1 MALARIV
8 CLPGRAAR
16 RGALLALALLCGA
29 WPSARTAAAN
39 LPEIVQ
45 LRTFDVN
52 EYRVLGADLLTQV
65 ELEGILGPFLGPGR
79 KLSDVEDA
87 RAALEKAYADKG
99 YQAVTVA
106 IPPQTVK
113 GGVVTLQV
121 TEGKIDRLR
130 VRGAR
135 YFLPSEV
142 KRLAPSLAEG
152 KVPNLEAMVKDIV
165 ALNQLPDRRVTPV
178 LRAGEI
184 PGTVE
189 VDLDV
194 NDELPLHGSLEVNNR
209 HSPGTTATRVNG
221 SVRYDNLW
229 QLGHSLTLA
238 FQLAPQRL
246 KDGEVFSASYL
257 ARFADTPWLS
267 LGLSGLLQESDVST
281 LGSIAVS
288 GRGQVLGARASFTL
302 PGSASFFQGLSAGLD
317 YKRFHEAVSFGT
329 DTQRNPI
336 EYWPATLQYSAS
348 LLAGSSHTEMGAAVV
363 SNIRA
368 LSSSTARFDA
378 KRYGASA
385 NFTYFR
391 GSAEHT
397 HDLPLRFQAYLR
409 GQGQYTADPLV
420 GSEQFTV
427 GGADSVRGY
436 LEAQAAGDY
445 GVAATAELRGPAL
458 DVGGALEGWRL
469 HLFSDFGRVRVR
481 ETPPGQTALFHLLS
495 LGGGT
500 RLKLLRHLAG
510 TVEVGLPLTS
520 IGTTRAHHPRL
531 LFQVAGDF

>member
-1 MALARIV
+1 MALARTV
-8 CLPGRAAR
+8 CPPGRAVR
-16 RGALLALALLCGA
+16 RGALLALMLLCCA
-29 WPSARTAAAN
+29 WPSARAAAAN
-39 LPEIVQ
+39 LPAIVQ
-45 LRTFDVN
+45 LRTFDIN

-87 RAALEKAYADKG
+87 RAALEKVYADKG

-130 VRGAR
+130 VKGAR
-135 YFLPSEV
+135 YFLPSEI
-142 KRLAPSLAEG
+142 KRQAPSLAEG
-152 KVPNLEAMVKDIV
+152 KVPNLDAMVKDIV
-165 ALNQLPDRRVTPV
+165 AMNQLPDRRVTPV
-178 LRAGEI
+178 LRAGAV

-194 NDELPLHGSLEVNNR
+194 KDELPLHGSLEVNNR

-221 SVRYDNLW
+221 SVHYDNLW
-229 QLGHSLTLA
+229 QQGHSLSLA

-257 ARFADTPWLS
+257 ARFPDAPWLS
-267 LGLSGLLQESDVST
+267 LGLNGLLQQSDVST
-281 LGSIAVS
+281 LGGIAVS
-288 GRGQVLGARASFTL
+288 GRGQVFGARANFTL
-302 PGSASFFQGLSAGLD
+302 PGNAGFFHSVSAGVD
-317 YKRFHEAVSFGT
+317 YKRFQEAVTFGT
-329 DTQRNPI
+329 DSQRNPI
-336 EYWPATLQYSAS
+336 EYWPATAQYTASALS
-348 LLAGSSHTEMGAAVV
+348 GSSHTDLSASAVA
-363 SNIRA
+363 NIRA
-368 LSSSTARFDA
+368 LSSSTARFDN
-378 KRYGASA
+378 KRNGASA

-397 HDLPLRFQAYLR
+397 QDLPLRLQGYVK

-427 GGADSVRGY
+427 GGAETVRGY

-445 GVAATAELRGPAL
+445 GVAATAELRSPAL
-458 DVGGALEGWRL
+458 QVGEALENWRL
-469 HLFSDFGRVRVR
+469 HLFVDFGRVRVR
-481 ETPPGQTALFHLLS
+481 EAPPGQTALFHLLS

-500 RLKLLRHLAG
+500 RLKLLHHLAG
-510 TVEVGLPLTS
+510 TVEIGLPLTS